1 MELHTGW
8 RTATERDGSF
18 ESGPSARSWSVNIV
32 DNGPLWFAKWASPD
46 RMIQRY
52 WRVALIVVT
61 DVPEL
66 VGLLPVA

>member
-18 ESGPSARSWSVNIV
+18 ESGPSARFWSVNIV
-32 DNGPLWFAKWASPD
+32 DNGPLWFANGPSPHGVD
-46 RMIQRY
+46 QRY

-66 VGLLPVA
+66 VGLLPDA

>member
-18 ESGPSARSWSVNIV
+18 ESGLSARFWSVNIL
-32 DNGPLWFAKWASPD
+32 DNAPLWSAKRASPD
-46 RMIQRY
+46 RVIQRY